1 MRVAFVLS
9 GLGAGGAERVVSL
22 ISSAWASRGNEV
34 AVISFDAPG
43 ERIFHGVDPS
53 VRLVRLAIPADG
65 GVGLAAAGSTFSRIA
80 ALRRT
85 LREMQPDLIVSFLT
99 KINVLTL
106 IASAGLGSPV
116 VASERNNPARQEIHP
131 AWNLLLAWLYC
142 RASAV
147 VMQTEASLSC
157 LPKSGRSRAMV
168 IPNPIPAPLA
178 RRPIAQDS
186 ASVVAVGRLVRQKG
200 FDLLLDAFSRIA
212 ARHPGWSLEIWGEGP
227 ERKAIE
233 ARAESQGLATRVRL
247 RGLSAAPASWTAG
260 ASAFVLSS
268 RYEGFPNALGEAMAA
283 GLPVAAFD
291 CAFGPGEMIRN
302 EVDGLLVPDEDVDAL
317 AAALDRLMAD
327 PALRARLGASAREAS
342 ERFAPEKIIAQWDA
356 LATGVLAQ
364 TRRARVNS
372 AAERLRRRRSDRT
385 RRPGHRPTG

>member
-22 ISSAWASRGNEV
+22 ISSAWALRGNDV
-34 AVISFDAPG
+34 VVIAFDAPE
-43 ERIFHGVDPS
+43 ERIFHSFNPR

-65 GVGLAAAGSTFSRIA
+65 RISFAAAASTLARIA

-85 LREMQPDLIVSFLT
+85 LRDIQPDLVVSFLT
-99 KINVLTL
+99 KVNVLTL
-106 IASAGLGSPV
+106 VAAAGLQRPV
-116 VASERNNPARQEIHP
+116 VVSERNNPTRQEIHP
-131 AWNLLLAWLYC
+131 AWNMLLAWLYR

-157 LPKSGRSRAMV
+157 LPRSGRSRATI
-168 IPNPIPAPLA
+168 IPNPIPEPAA
-178 RRPIAQDS
+178 RRAATPAS
-186 ASVVAVGRLVRQKG
+186 ATVVAVGRLVRQKG

-212 ARHPGWSLEIWGEGP
+212 ARHPGWSLAIWGEGP
-227 ERKAIE
+227 ERQSIE
-233 ARAESQGLATRVRL
+233 AQVEALGLAARVKL
-247 RGLSAAPASWTAG
+247 HGLSAAPASWTAG

-283 GLPVAAFD
+283 GLPVAAFN

-317 AAALDRLMAD
+317 ADALDRLMAD
-327 PALRARLGASAREAS
+327 PALRARLGTAAREAAA
-342 ERFAPEKIIAQWDA
+342 RFAPEKIIAKWDA
-356 LATGVLAQ
+356 LAKGILA
-364 TRRARVNS
+364 
-372 AAERLRRRRSDRT
+372 
-385 RRPGHRPTG
+385 